1 MKELGLTMEGKPM
14 EIDRIESFVAK
25 HPIYQYSIVPVSEI
39 PFSENVREICKN
51 ECNRYGKSWSCPP
64 AVGTVEE
71 CRERCMQYKLALVF
85 STVAETGDAY
95 DFDSVLHT
103 NAEHEDITW
112 IALKKTEIRYWRCP
126 AIPVRSAMTA
136 TIQMERAVFRTIC
149 IPVLRVMELWWRP
162 FWKNWV
168 WITPSVKN
176 RCFGLAY
183 YLFFKH
189 IINQ

>member
-103 NAEHEDITW
+103 NAEHEDITLR
-112 IALKKTEIRYWRCP
+112 IVDRIEKDGNQVLALSSNSCALCHDCNYPNGMCRFPHHMHPCIESYGIVVAPLLEKLGMDY
-126 AIPVRSAMTA
+126 AISEK
-136 TIQMERAVFRTIC
+136 Q
-149 IPVLRVMELWWRP
+149 VLW
-162 FWKNWV
+162 FS
-168 WITPSVKN
+168 I
-176 RCFGLAY
+176 
-183 YLFFKH
+183 LF
-189 IINQ
+189 IS